1 MLTIQFVV
9 AQGEEN
15 SRDYISLANGK
26 AFHSLN
32 AFLSAVIMK
41 NPNLLDCDWFKK
53 LLRSNSVCYYTPVAR
68 IIFVLL
74 S

>member
-32 AFLSAVIMK
+32 AFMSTVIMK

-53 LLRSNSVCYYTPVAR
+53 LLFSTNSLA
-68 IIFVLL
+68 
-74 S
+74 